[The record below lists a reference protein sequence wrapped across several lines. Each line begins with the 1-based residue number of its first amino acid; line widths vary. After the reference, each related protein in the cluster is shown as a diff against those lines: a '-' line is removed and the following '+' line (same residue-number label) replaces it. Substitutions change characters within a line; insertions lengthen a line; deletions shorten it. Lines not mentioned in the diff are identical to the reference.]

1 VRNVKAA
8 LWHVRFWSKADICS
22 AKRHVRFTP
31 ESGHGQCTS
40 SCLLW
45 AISGHSMSLIDY
57 FIGAAK
63 QRRRHG
69 ETEHSGGLRIDD
81 QLKLVGFD
89 NWQLRRLGALKDA
102 ANKATG
108 LAKRTYNVGSI
119 AYQTPD
125 LYKVTHPIDGWQSIE
140 C

>member
-1 VRNVKAA
+1 MSVLPPIADMCDAVAD
-8 LWHVRFWSKADICS
+8 VCYGPKAD
-22 AKRHVRFTP
+22 
-31 ESGHGQCTS
+31 
-40 SCLLW
+40 
-45 AISGHSMSLIDY
+45 SMSLIDY

-102 ANKATG
+102 ANIATG